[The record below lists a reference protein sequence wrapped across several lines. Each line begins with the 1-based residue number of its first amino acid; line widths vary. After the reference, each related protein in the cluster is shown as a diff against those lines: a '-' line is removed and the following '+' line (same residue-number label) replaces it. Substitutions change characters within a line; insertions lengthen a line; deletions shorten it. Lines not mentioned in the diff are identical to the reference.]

1 MDTNSANN
9 NYKCYKCNSLLS
21 FDFFVDDYEFYIY
34 TQCQNKHKNKEKL
47 VDFIKKKKKTK
58 SYQNN
63 NENYSSCS
71 IHYNRNML
79 YCKTC
84 EKKICKECK
93 INHQNHKIIDLNKY
107 IFSIDEQKNLIS
119 SILEIEKEIV
129 KLDKLKDEITEK
141 LQKAIE
147 SNFYLLTFAK
157 RYLLMAR
164 NEEYINFYNIKNLKL
179 LKTYFQPNKIKQFQQ
194 IIQYGQKFVSSLNL
208 SYENGLNYELIN
220 THKNYIYTLCKLSN
234 GNFAS
239 CSSDNSINIYNDNYK
254 VEYSIN
260 IHSGSVY
267 YISELSSGNII
278 SCSRDKTMKIIKLL
292 NDHKFKIVQSLEGHD
307 YAVEKVIEPKV
318 DFLASVS
325 YDKYL
330 KIWKK
335 KDDNYNLLN
344 SIKFQD
350 SISDSGLFK
359 INNKEFLTLSIVNKR
374 INFWETENFSNIC
387 NINKIETEFSTS
399 NIININEDLV
409 CIGSIIVSFYLI
421 KLSTHQLLLNI
432 QNNIKILSM
441 INSFDGNF
449 WVGYEKDNLTQ
460 YIAKYKYDGVSLIK
474 IIDIKYNLNY
484 SISAITELE
493 DGSLAI
499 GNREGVIEIL
509 K

>member
-1 MDTNSANN
+1 MDTNSNN
-9 NYKCYKCNSLLS
+9 NIFKCHKCNSLLS
-21 FDFFVDDYEFYIY
+21 FDFFVDNYEIYIY
-34 TQCQNKHKNKEKL
+34 PKCQNKHKNKEKL
-47 VDFIKKKKKTK
+47 IDLLKKKIKTK

-63 NENYSSCS
+63 NENNSNCS
-71 IHYNRNML
+71 VHFNKNML
-79 YCKTC
+79 YCNTC
-84 EKKICKECK
+84 EKKICNECV

-107 IFSIDEQKNLIS
+107 FFSINEQKDLIS

-129 KLDKLKDEITEK
+129 KLDQLKDEITK
-141 LQKAIE
+141 NLQKTIE
-147 SNFYLLTFAK
+147 SNYYLLTFAK

-164 NEEYINFYNIKNLKL
+164 NEEYLNFYNIKNLKL
-179 LKTYFQPNKIKQFQQ
+179 LKTYFQPNKIKYFQQ
-194 IIQYGQKFVSSLNL
+194 IIQNGQKFVSSLNL

-292 NDHKFKIVQSLEGHD
+292 NDHKFRIEQSLEGHN
-307 YAVEKVIEPKV
+307 YAVEKVIEPKA

-330 KIWKK
+330 KVWEKK
-335 KDDNYNLLN
+335 EEKYNLLN
-344 SIKFQD
+344 SIQFQNA
-350 SISDSGLFK
+350 ISDSGLYK
-359 INNKEFLTLSIVNKR
+359 INNKEFVTLSIVNKT
-374 INFWETENFSNIC
+374 INFWESENFSNLC
-387 NINKIETEFSTS
+387 NINKIETEFSTT
-399 NIININEDLV
+399 NIININEDLL
-409 CIGSIIVSFYLI
+409 CIGSIKVSFYLI
-421 KLSTHQLLLNI
+421 KVSTHQLLLNI
-432 QNNIKILSM
+432 INNQKILSM
-441 INSFDGNF
+441 TTSFDGNF
-449 WVGYEKDNLTQ
+449 WVGYEKDNVSQ

-484 SISAITELE
+484 SISAITELK